1 MSLNYKYY
9 NANGEQVTEEGG
21 EESFVAKLEVFAKSI
36 STYSNI
42 IIFWSILWFWWLVSI
57 ILLLLRLLEK
67 SYVITVILWKTFL
80 CVKENMLRWL
90 IRSLGNYILPT
101 CKTLSYKSFMFVIL
115 FSPFSDDSLSFYEC
129 HYPPCCK
136 IETEVTIVKL
146 HFSQSYCL
154 SERTWLYVL
163 ICSQATRVHGPHLFR
178 KPIVVN
184 EAPALII
191 HWLLVRGSSI
201 PLCKILE
208 QNVCNNIDTFHVSK

>member
-1 MSLNYKYY
+1 
-9 NANGEQVTEEGG
+9 
-21 EESFVAKLEVFAKSI
+21 
-36 STYSNI
+36 
-42 IIFWSILWFWWLVSI
+42 
-57 ILLLLRLLEK
+57 
-67 SYVITVILWKTFL
+67 
-80 CVKENMLRWL
+80 
-90 IRSLGNYILPT
+90 
-101 CKTLSYKSFMFVIL
+101 MFVVL
-115 FSPFSDDSLSFYEC
+115 FSLFSDDSLSFYEC

-154 SERTWLYVL
+154 SEHTWLYVL
-163 ICSQATRVHGPHLFR
+163 ICSQATWVHGPHLFR

-208 QNVCNNIDTFHVSK
+208 QNVCNNIDTFHVSKQFLQVHTKSGSLRFTENWITNSQVSVSCWLTCSHSKL